1 MEMGFFLICIEKILK
16 KDLTDDIMWA
26 SKQIKVIQTLKKSN
40 VIEGNCPKSTC
51 WGHAKTYLVGFWK
64 TLAYF

>member
-1 MEMGFFLICIEKILK
+1 MGMRFFWICIGKILK

-26 SKQIKVIQTLKKSN
+26 SKQIKVIQSLKKATQLR
-40 VIEGNCPKSTC
+40 GNCQKSTC
-51 WGHAKTYLVGFWK
+51 WGHAKTNLVGFWK

>member
-26 SKQIKVIQTLKKSN
+26 SKQIKVIQTLKKKQRN
-40 VIEGNCPKSTC
+40 
-51 WGHAKTYLVGFWK
+51 
-64 TLAYF
+64 